1 MNELQRTAL
10 LTAEEEQSLARD
22 IEVGLLAA
30 EARATGRRPGGATE
44 VELELLA
51 EAGHLARQRFVEANL
66 GLVGMIVRRYAA
78 RSPLPEDD
86 LFQEGVIGLA
96 EAVERFDHCR
106 GVRFATYAIS
116 WIRARV
122 ALLAATSG
130 GRLQIPAT
138 RAAQLRR
145 LRFIENEL
153 TLRLGRTP
161 TRPELREAFGDGDLT
176 LLDELS
182 HLSPPQSL
190 DGLDW
195 YDVPDVGS
203 ASTFEVGLCCEAL
216 RAVLARLRPR
226 ERIVIEAR
234 YGFGRPC
241 ATYGAIAASLDTSP
255 STVRRLEAR
264 ALDNLRGL
272 VTTDMRPQAA

>member
-1 MNELQRTAL
+1 MNELRRTAL
-10 LTAEEEQSLARD
+10 LSAEEEQSLARD
-22 IEVGLLAA
+22 IEVGLLAG
-30 EARATGRRPGGATE
+30 EARMAGRHPCGATE
-44 VELELLA
+44 VELDLLA
-51 EAGHLARQRFVEANL
+51 ETGRLARERFVEANL
-66 GLVGMIVRRYAA
+66 GLVGMTVRRYAA

-106 GVRFATYAIS
+106 GVRFATYALS

-122 ALLAATSG
+122 ALLAATNG

-145 LRFIENEL
+145 LRFSENEL

-161 TRPELREAFGDGDLT
+161 TRAELREGLGDGDPT
-176 LLDELS
+176 LLDEMS
-182 HLSPPQSL
+182 HLSPPESL

-195 YDVPDVGS
+195 YDPPAEGS
-203 ASTFEVGLCCEAL
+203 ASPFEVGLCCEAL
-216 RAVLARLRPR
+216 HAVLERLRPR
-226 ERIVIEAR
+226 ERVVIEAR
-234 YGFGRPC
+234 YGIGRPQ
-241 ATYGAIAASLDTSP
+241 ATYGAIAERLDTSP

-264 ALDNLRGL
+264 ALERLRGL
-272 VTTDMRPQAA
+272 VTTDMRPQVA